1 MDWRNYTKVLK
12 DYARR
17 CNSKCHVE
25 RAVRMLKIKISLFK
39 QVQIREVFLGE
50 VAFELSLQDF
60 DYKR

>member
-1 MDWRNYTKVLK
+1 
-12 DYARR
+12 
-17 CNSKCHVE
+17 
-25 RAVRMLKIKISLFK
+25 MLKMKISLFK